1 MAVTHTLTRLSQLWL
16 QKAKTLTAPALGV
29 IPDAGLGPNRV
40 TDVTTVAT
48 WTAGAGVP
56 AHVAADGSQYTRTDA
71 ANGDDFLYGRIAGAW
86 VPILGNT
93 A

>member
-56 AHVAADGSQYTRTDA
+56 AHVAADGSSIIYDYHQDISDVGEFY
-71 ANGDDFLYGRIAGAW
+71 L
-86 VPILGNT
+86 LGYWN
-93 A
+93 